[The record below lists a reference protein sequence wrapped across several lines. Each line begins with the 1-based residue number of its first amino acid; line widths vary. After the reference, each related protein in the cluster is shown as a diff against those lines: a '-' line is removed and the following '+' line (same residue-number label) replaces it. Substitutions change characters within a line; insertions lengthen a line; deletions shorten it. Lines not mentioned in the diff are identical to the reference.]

1 MVRVFAHPL
10 RLEILRSLG
19 ERASPTDLS
28 RRLGQPLGTVS
39 YHVRVLADQGLLRLV
54 EQAPRRGAI
63 EHYYAAAP
71 GLVAEMRQPSLDAKG
86 RQELEEAMLEFRDHL
101 GRIERDAAARVD
113 AADGSGAALGASA
126 SPAVVMLLGFAG
138 VRQAAR

>member
-1 MVRVFAHPL
+1 MVRAFAHPL

-71 GLVAEMRQPSLDAKG
+71 GLVAEMLQPSLDEKG
-86 RQELEEAMLEFRDHL
+86 REELEAAMVAFRDHV
-101 GRIERDAAARVD
+101 GRIEREAAARVD
-113 AADGSGAALGASA
+113 GGGRG

-138 VRQAAR
+138 VKKGAR